1 MRHRYSLIG
10 GMGNTELVGGYNE
23 VQDDDN
29 DALVA
34 ELVGEIGATHQPR
47 GGNRG
52 RLQVES
58 DKLRLARRMVI
69 GFGPTTL
76 AVGLSGV
83 VTSQPQVVF
92 RSERLF
98 ITSDIAFDLVVED
111 VKVGQR
117 SQLIAAGAIPAAIFS
132 EVSIDVFTHWD
143 TAEVGNVLTV
153 ELTNVGAEEVIGR
166 AAMCGACALR

>member
-1 MRHRYSLIG
+1 MRTRYNLIG
-10 GMGNTELVGGYNE
+10 GMGNTELVGGE
-23 VQDDDN
+23 VEDQDN

-47 GGNRG
+47 GGNRAA
-52 RLQVES
+52 LKVES

-69 GFGPTTL
+69 GFGPGVM
-76 AVGLSGV
+76 AVGGSSNI
-83 VTSQPQVVF
+83 TSQPQVVF

-98 ITSDIAFDLVVED
+98 VTSDIAFDLVVDD

-153 ELTNVGAEEVIGR
+153 SLTNVGADEVTGR